1 MLFSASTKTIM
12 WFLSYLMLININI
25 KINITLILHLL
36 NHPCD
41 AGVNLTWSWCM
52 ILFLLLDLANVLSS
66 GFELITKFVYVAGP
80 GFSCGLQDLHCS
92 TRTPQ
97 LWPTG
102 SGAPALCWHHTG
114 CGAPALCWCHMGSGR
129 AALALGKW
137 ASVIVAHGWVA
148 LGNAGS

>member
-1 MLFSASTKTIM
+1 
-12 WFLSYLMLININI
+12 
-25 KINITLILHLL
+25 
-36 NHPCD
+36 
-41 AGVNLTWSWCM
+41 M

-137 ASVIVAHGWVA
+137 ASVIVAHG
-148 LGNAGS
+148 